1 MIIMNDNQVGG
12 ILSPYVNMLSDVWIP
27 TPNIIYGSLAVLG
40 EEDHV
45 DDDSDLSD
53 KSLLWWF

>member
-40 EEDHV
+40 EEDHD

-53 KSLLWWF
+53 KSLL